1 MHYTMLED
9 LVKALYLRMGVASP
23 EEIDMNDIADFF
35 GIRIIHS
42 QFGSRAFTRPFVGI
56 NLLNSLTPQQQWE
69 DFGHELRHLLF
80 DSGIQFLL
88 PNSLVKYIECKANSF
103 MYHFCVPT
111 FMLEK
116 LIFPAYNAAL
126 FIAEKF
132 NVTLKLA
139 EKRLYQF
146 KCKLHQE
153 RMLIS

>member
-1 MHYTMLED
+1 MLF
-9 LVKALYLRMGVASP
+9 RSASP
-23 EEIDMNDIADFF
+23 EEIDMNDIAAFF
-35 GIRIIHS
+35 GIRIIHTPFS
-42 QFGSRAFTRPFVGI
+42 SRAFTRPFMGI
-56 NLLNSLTPQQQWE
+56 NLLDSLSPQQQWE

-88 PNSLVKYIECKANSF
+88 PKEWIRYVECKANSF

>member
-1 MHYTMLED
+1 MLED
-9 LVKALYLRMGVASP
+9 FVKALYLRMGITSP
-23 EEIDMNDIADFF
+23 EGINMDEIAAFL
-35 GIRIIHS
+35 GIRIIHTS
-42 QFGSRAFTRPFVGI
+42 FSSRAFTRPFVGI
-56 NLLNSLTPQQQWE
+56 NLLDSLSPQQQWE
-69 DFGHELRHLLF
+69 DFGHEIRHILF
-80 DSGIQFLL
+80 DSGVQFLL
-88 PNSLVKYIECKANSF
+88 PKEWIRYVECKANSF

-116 LIFPAYNAAL
+116 LDFPKYNAAL
-126 FIAEKF
+126 FVAATF

>member
-9 LVKALYLRMGVASP
+9 FAKALYLRMGITSP
-23 EEIDMNDIADFF
+23 EEIDMNEIAAIL
-35 GIRIIHS
+35 GIRIIHTPFS
-42 QFGSRAFTRPFVGI
+42 SRAFTRPFVGI
-56 NLLNSLTPQQQWE
+56 NLLDSLSPQQQWE
-69 DFGHELRHLLF
+69 DFGHELRHILF

-116 LIFPAYNAAL
+116 LIFPDYNAAF
-126 FIAEKF
+126 FIATTF
-132 NVTLKLA
+132 NVTLKFA
-139 EKRLYQF
+139 EKRLNQY

>member
-1 MHYTMLED
+1 MHYTILED
-9 LVKALYLRMGVASP
+9 FVKTLYLRMGITSP
-23 EEIDMNDIADFF
+23 EEINMNDIAAFF

-42 QFGSRAFTRPFVGI
+42 QFSSRAFTRPFVGI
-56 NLLNSLTPQQQWE
+56 NLLNTLSPQQQWE
-69 DFGHELRHLLF
+69 DFGHEIRHILF
-80 DSGIQFLL
+80 DSGVQFLL
-88 PNSLVKYIECKANSF
+88 PKSWIRYIECKANSF

-116 LIFPAYNAAL
+116 LVFPAYNAAL